1 MIALNYTKSLA
12 CGIPL
17 YDIVENEN
25 NNNFLYL
32 FDTFKETNGGSN
44 IFCLFVT
51 QNKGA
56 KRTI

>member
-1 MIALNYTKSLA
+1 MIAFLHNKLSAKNLFIQYFK
-12 CGIPL
+12 
-17 YDIVENEN
+17 EWKN
-25 NNNFLYL
+25 NNVLYL
-32 FDTFKETNGGSN
+32 FDSFKETKGGSN